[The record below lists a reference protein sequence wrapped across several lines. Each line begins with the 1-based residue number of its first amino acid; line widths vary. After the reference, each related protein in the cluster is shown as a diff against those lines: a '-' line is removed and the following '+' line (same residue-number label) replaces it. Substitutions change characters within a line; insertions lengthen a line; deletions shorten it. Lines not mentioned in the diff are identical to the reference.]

1 MIVNATENPQ
11 KFLQIINS
19 SGFLGQKI
27 YADYISGQ
35 IRETNSFY
43 VSENCAFMLSG
54 VNLTLCG
61 SPKGDELEEL
71 LTFCNFCGVSS
82 IESQI
87 KNLPMTADRQL
98 HIMEYKGSSAEA
110 CQYIVKNEDMYTFIK
125 FCCAN
130 FHNLCF
136 DIVYSNFARKMNK
149 GIADIYYIKK
159 DDKIVSGAIAT
170 AYGEDSIYITF
181 VSTLPEY
188 RRQGLAE
195 NVLQHIISQYNNKKI
210 ILKCEDMLKPF
221 YEKLGFKAV
230 DAITV
235 YKE

>member
-1 MIVNATENPQ
+1 MIVNATENSQ
-11 KFLQIINS
+11 KFLQIINN

-35 IRETNSFY
+35 IKETNSFY
-43 VSENCAFMLSG
+43 ISENCAFMLSG

-61 SPKGDELEEL
+61 KPTADELEEL

-87 KNLPMTADRQL
+87 NNLPMTVDRKL
-98 HIMEYKGSSAEA
+98 HIMEYAGGSAQKDETV
-110 CQYIVKNEDMYTFIK
+110 IINEDMYSFIK
-125 FCCAN
+125 FCCTN

-136 DIVYSNFARKMNK
+136 DIVYSNFTRKMNK
-149 GIADIYYIKK
+149 GIADIYYVKK
-159 DDKIVSGAIAT
+159 DGRIASGAIAT
-170 AYGEDSIYITF
+170 AYGEDSVYITF

-188 RRQGLAE
+188 RRHGLAE
-195 NVLQHIISQYNNKKI
+195 SVLNHIIHKHSDKRI
-210 ILKCEDMLKPF
+210 ILKCEDVLKPF
-221 YEKLGFKAV
+221 YEKMGFKAV

>member
-11 KFLQIINS
+11 KFLQIINN

-27 YADYISGQ
+27 YADYVSGQ
-35 IRETNSFY
+35 IKETNSFY
-43 VSENCAFMLSG
+43 ISENCAFMLSG

-61 SPKGDELEEL
+61 KPTADELEEL

-87 KNLPMTADRQL
+87 KKLPMTVDRKL
-98 HIMEYKGSSAEA
+98 HIMEYAGKGAHQDETV
-110 CQYIVKNEDMYTFIK
+110 ITNEDMYSFIK
-125 FCCAN
+125 FCCTN

-136 DIVYSNFARKMNK
+136 DIVYSNFTRKMNK
-149 GIADIYYIKK
+149 GIADIYYVKK
-159 DDKIVSGAIAT
+159 DGRIASGAIAT
-170 AYGEDSIYITF
+170 AYGEDSVYITF

-195 NVLQHIISQYNNKKI
+195 SVLNHIIYKHSDKRI
-210 ILKCEDMLKPF
+210 ILKCEDVLKPF
-221 YEKLGFKAV
+221 YEKMGFKAV